1 MPKQYILF
9 KTESLSSPGWEER
22 SLAHTGAL
30 TSILAEHY
38 NYSNKPL
45 PKLGDR
51 LREFAHFEESADPK
65 FLAATTHVRWG
76 DWEVARVERFKPIDE
91 SEYDE
96 FVVCYCHYSP
106 VESDWKELPDIQV
119 SPYD

>member
-9 KTESLSSPGWEER
+9 NTESLSSPGWEER
-22 SLAHTGAL
+22 SFSHTGAL

-51 LREFAHFEESADPK
+51 LREFAHFEESIDPK
-65 FLAATTHVRWG
+65 FLAASTHVRWG
-76 DWEVARVERFKPIDE
+76 DWEVVRVERFKPIDE

-96 FVVCYCHYSP
+96 FVVCYCHYSLI
-106 VESDWKELPDIQV
+106 ELDWRELPDIQV
-119 SPYD
+119 LPC